1 VAIDVD
7 ILTTDV
13 TSNLSYGLNV
23 PTAFPL
29 VSFVARNYLTS
40 AIPAGFPT
48 FLAFGGGASL
58 LGLGVTSAQLF
69 ANVSKSSSET
79 VLSSEV
85 VALNGQPATLHI
97 GDKYPL
103 VTNTYIGGSP
113 TTASSG
119 QVYTPPPTFTFED
132 LGLVLKVTPWI
143 HGLDEVSLEVDAEFK
158 LLGAGNVDG
167 IPIISNTKYTSKVR
181 LRTGEWAVLSGLMTK
196 TEAITITGMP
206 GLSLIPFLRSNTVS
220 KEDGATLIVLKP
232 HLLILPP
239 TEFPTWRAWSGTET
253 RWAASF

>member
-1 VAIDVD
+1 
-7 ILTTDV
+7 
-13 TSNLSYGLNV
+13 
-23 PTAFPL
+23 
-29 VSFVARNYLTS
+29 
-40 AIPAGFPT
+40 
-48 FLAFGGGASL
+48 
-58 LGLGVTSAQLF
+58 
-69 ANVSKSSSET
+69 
-79 VLSSEV
+79 
-85 VALNGQPATLHI
+85 
-97 GDKYPL
+97 
-103 VTNTYIGGSP
+103 
-113 TTASSG
+113 
-119 QVYTPPPTFTFED
+119 
-132 LGLVLKVTPWI
+132 VLKVTPWI

-206 GLSLIPFLRSNTVS
+206 GLSLIPFLRGNTVS

-253 RWAASF
+253 RWASSF